1 MQDTLTNNRIKLLRK
16 KVLSSPKPISITVN
30 VSCRDVFKVFKQ
42 ANNKGAYQ
50 KKQYVIALY

>member
-1 MQDTLTNNRIKLLRK
+1 MQDTLTNNRIKLLRKK

-42 ANNKGAYQ
+42 ANNKGAY
-50 KKQYVIALY
+50 